1 MKHKINQLV
10 KFSLVLSLVA
20 LLASCASTPQPDPR
34 VATLENQL
42 SDLMANPELAAR
54 GGEQLNRAQ
63 SALKTVQNR
72 PKKMDDEAYEYAIY
86 ATGRLI
92 ELAKYS
98 AEARYF
104 DDQRSQLADEQS
116 RLVLESRTLEA
127 DLAQQRAERAKSS
140 AMMAEQQRAQAM
152 AEAQEAQQMRD
163 AAMKAKAEA
172 EALKAQAQAAAE
184 SAISEAEKARMMAEA
199 EAARAEAAQAEAAAA
214 KAAMNSLQ

>member
-1 MKHKINQLV
+1 TG
-10 KFSLVLSLVA
+10 
-20 LLASCASTPQPDPR
+20 LA
-34 VATLENQL
+34 N
-42 SDLMANPELAAR
+42 
-54 GGEQLNRAQ
+54 
-63 SALKTVQNR
+63 
-72 PKKMDDEAYEYAIY
+72 
-86 ATGRLI
+86 
-92 ELAKYS
+92 
-98 AEARYF
+98 
-104 DDQRSQLADEQS
+104 EQS

-214 KAAMNSLQ
+214 KAAMNSLQNQLSELQAKQTERGLVITLGDVLFEFNKSDLKSGS